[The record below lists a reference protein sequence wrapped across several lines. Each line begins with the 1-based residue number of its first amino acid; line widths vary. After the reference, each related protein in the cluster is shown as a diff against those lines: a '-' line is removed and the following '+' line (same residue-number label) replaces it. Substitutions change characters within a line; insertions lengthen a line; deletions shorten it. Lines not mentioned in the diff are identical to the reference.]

1 VQIHKQREE
10 TIKNMRAITRELL
23 KSFYRKSGAKP
34 ANIIMYRDG
43 VGEGHFDIVM
53 RWEGRSWPHATA
65 ALLMPVQPS
74 KKNVACNCARELYC
88 FRALYG
94 HGRRFVR
101 VQSPR

>member
-53 RWEGRSWPHATA
+53 RWEGRFWPPT
-65 ALLMPVQPS
+65 LQPVQPP

-88 FRALYG
+88 SRTLY
-94 HGRRFVR
+94 
-101 VQSPR
+101 

>member
-1 VQIHKQREE
+1 MQTILFLWQQIHKQREE

-53 RWEGRSWPHATA
+53 RWEGMPADTVPGLVARHSWQASFS
-65 ALLMPVQPS
+65 LV
-74 KKNVACNCARELYC
+74 NY
-88 FRALYG
+88 
-94 HGRRFVR
+94 
-101 VQSPR
+101 